1 MGIFNFGGDKK
12 PQQTPTANPLEQ
24 TYGRMAFST
33 PFVKIK
39 GGDLSKPYI
48 SSDLVGSGGYVRFGA
63 DNIFPSI
70 INQMYFTSPLH
81 QGIVEFKKNTMIG
94 DGYEYEGAI
103 DYADKLKIK
112 TWDKTNK
119 IKKNL
124 PLIARDIILFNSFY
138 AIVTI
143 DETTGEMIKFDR
155 VSPEKVRLDNELKW
169 GFISDNWLKQTN
181 IKQVP
186 VYKSGSR
193 KKEQLFVYTIETP
206 GQHPYS
212 LPNYTSAMNWIFLA
226 GESSLLHKSNIV
238 ESIFPSLIIRRPKR
252 FKNDD
257 EKSSF
262 IDSLTKKK
270 GAEDAGFIWVMTSD
284 SRDDMPEIET
294 VQTSGNDGLMLQ
306 SDYRCDEEICRAHQ
320 IDPLIM
326 GIRVSGKLGSG
337 NEYAQA
343 YKIFEKN
350 WIRPHIDVLEE
361 IINDLMSISKLP
373 YDFKIIYSEIV
384 DGEIEKVEKTDVE
397 NIELESDVFEGLRGL
412 TAKENQDTLRVI
424 RDYKKDRMP
433 LELAKV
439 RLRSYGVSEEVILKI
454 LNS

>member
-1 MGIFNFGGDKK
+1 MGIFNWGSKK
-12 PQQTPTANPLEQ
+12 PVEQEVVIPQQTIYNK
-24 TYGRMAFST
+24 MAFST
-33 PFVKIK
+33 PFLKIK
-39 GGDLSKPYI
+39 DGDLSKPYI
-48 SSDLVGSGGYVRFGA
+48 SSDLTGSGGYVRFGA
-63 DNIFPSI
+63 DNLYGNI

-81 QGIVEFKKNTMIG
+81 QGIIEFKKNSMIG

-103 DYADKLKIK
+103 DITDKLKIK

-124 PLIARDIILFNSFY
+124 PLIARDIVMFNAFY

-143 DETTGEMIKFDR
+143 DEETGEMIKFER
-155 VSPEKVRLDNELKW
+155 VAPSKVRLDDQVKY
-169 GFISDNWLKQTN
+169 GFISENWLRQTN
-181 IKQVP
+181 IKSLP
-186 VYKSGSR
+186 VYRSGSK
-193 KKEQLFVYTIETP
+193 KKEQLFVYQIESP
-206 GQHPYS
+206 DQQPYP

-238 ESIFPSLIIRRPKR
+238 ESIFPSMIVRRPKR
-252 FKNDD
+252 FLNED
-257 EKSSF
+257 EKNSF
-262 IDSLTKKK
+262 IDSLVKKK
-270 GAEDAGFIWVMTSD
+270 GADNAGFVWVMTSD
-284 SRDDMPEIET
+284 SRDDMPEVQT
-294 VQTSGNDGLMLQ
+294 VQVSGNDGLMLQ
-306 SDYRCDEEICRAHQ
+306 SDYRQDEEICRSHQ

-350 WIRPHIDVLEE
+350 WIRPHIDILEE

-373 YDFKIIYSEIV
+373 YDFKIIYSEIIE
-384 DGEIEKVEKTDVE
+384 GEIEKVDQKEVE
-397 NIELESDVFEGLRGL
+397 NVELESDIFESVRGL
-412 TAKENQDTLRVI
+412 SAKENQDTMRII
-424 RDYKKDRMP
+424 RDFKKDRMP

-439 RLRSYGVSEEVILKI
+439 RLRGYGISEEIIMKI

>member
-1 MGIFNFGGDKK
+1 MGLFNFGKK
-12 PQQTPTANPLEQ
+12 PQVSTPQTPQEP
-24 TYGRMAFST
+24 TYDKMAFST
-33 PFVKIK
+33 PFLKIK

-48 SSDLVGSGGYVRFGA
+48 SSDLTGSGGYVRFGA
-63 DNIFPSI
+63 DNLYGNI

-81 QGIVEFKKNTMIG
+81 QGIVEFKKNSMTG

-124 PLIARDIILFNSFY
+124 PLIARDIILFNAFY

-143 DETTGEMIKFDR
+143 DEETGEMIKFDR
-155 VSPEKVRLDNELKW
+155 VSPEKVRLDDVLKN

-181 IKQVP
+181 IKQIP
-186 VYKSGSR
+186 IYKAGSR
-193 KKEQLFVYTIETP
+193 KKEQLFVYSIETP

-226 GESSLLHKSNIV
+226 GESALLHKSNIV
-238 ESIFPSLIIRRPKR
+238 ESIFPSLIVRRPKR
-252 FKNDD
+252 FLNED
-257 EKSSF
+257 EKNSF
-262 IDSLTKKK
+262 VDSLTKKK
-270 GAEDAGFIWVMTSD
+270 GAENAGFVWVMTSD
-284 SRDDMPEIET
+284 GRDDMPEVDT
-294 VQTSGNDGLMLQ
+294 VQVSGNDGLMLQ

-337 NEYAQA
+337 NEYVQA

-350 WIRPHIDVLEE
+350 WIRPHIDILEE
-361 IINDLMSISKLP
+361 IMNDLMGLSKLP
-373 YDFKIIYSEIV
+373 FDFKVMYSEII
-384 DGEIEKVEKTDVE
+384 DGEIQEVEKTEVE
-397 NIELESDVFEGLRGL
+397 NVELESDIFEGVRGL
-412 TAKENQDTLRVI
+412 TAKENQDVLRVI
-424 RDYKKDRMP
+424 RDFKKDRMP
-433 LELAKV
+433 MELAKV
-439 RLRSYGVSEEVILKI
+439 RLRSYGIGEDAILKI